1 LTRLLLCIAALAAVL
16 GVAFA
21 TAGASDAPA
30 APSNNPEEAIL
41 RKIAQHRT
49 ATWRLQR
56 LMGRR
61 PARTSYSA
69 QASPKLAYQR
79 WVLSVWQRRHARVR
93 RQFQRPPRRAAWL
106 CIHRHE
112 RDPRMGWRTNTGN
125 GYYGGL
131 QMDIHFQRH
140 YGLALLRRKG
150 TADKWTPLEQIW
162 VAERAYRAGRGF
174 YPWPNTA
181 RYCGLI

>member
-1 LTRLLLCIAALAAVL
+1 MALAAALGTL
-16 GVAFA
+16 GV
-21 TAGASDAPA
+21 GDAPA
-30 APSNNPEEAIL
+30 AGNNNPEEAIL
-41 RKIAQHRT
+41 REIAEVRT
-49 ATWRLQR
+49 KTWRLQR

-61 PARTSYSA
+61 PTRTSYSA
-69 QASPKLAYQR
+69 QSSPKLAYQR

-93 RQFQRPPRRAAWL
+93 QQFQRPPRKSAWL

-112 RDPRMGWRTNTGN
+112 RHPLMGWRTNTGN

-140 YGLALLRRKG
+140 YGLSLLRRKG
-150 TADKWTPLEQIW
+150 TADNWTPLEQIW

-181 RYCGLI
+181 RACGLI

>member
-1 LTRLLLCIAALAAVL
+1 LTRLLLCTAALTAL
-16 GVAFA
+16 L
-21 TAGASDAPA
+21 AGAIVAVDARA
-30 APSNNPEEAIL
+30 ASQNNPQEQIL
-41 RKIAQHRT
+41 RQIAQTRT

-61 PARTSYSA
+61 ATRPSYSA
-69 QASPKLAYQR
+69 RSSPTAYQR
-79 WVLSVWQRRHARVR
+79 WVLTVWRKRHARAR
-93 RQFQRPPRRAAWL
+93 SQFQRPPRKAAWL

-112 RDPRMGWRTNTGN
+112 GPWNANTGN

-131 QMDIHFQRH
+131 QMDIHFQRL
-140 YGLALLRRKG
+140 YGRALLRRKG
-150 TADKWTPLEQIW
+150 TADNWTPLEQIW

-181 RYCGLI
+181 RACGLI